1 MPLYDLVCILRTSA
15 PRKAIADVLRRA
27 AETVMDANGVVTDI
41 TNYGKRDLAYSI
53 KRSGENIVQARGVAA
68 VARLLRPALRPAE
81 RGGRQSAGSAC
92 GCRCAAPRAA
102 APLRGQRARADA
114 AWPPVRRGTTC
125 RCRSP
130 RRPRRWPGWST

>member
-1 MPLYDLVCILRTSA
+1 MKCHVCTSGQQVFKRAPGSKSESRGVAWDSESTTMPLYDLVCILRTSA

-53 KRSGENIVQARGVAA
+53 KRSGENIVQVRGVAA

-102 APLRGQRARADA
+102 AP
-114 AWPPVRRGTTC
+114 
-125 RCRSP
+125 
-130 RRPRRWPGWST
+130 